1 MAGFTAEPMA
11 LQVYPELYRDLAEAP
26 ERVAAFYP
34 SAPDDRM
41 AWARRAETV
50 RALWAAPGAE
60 ARRSALVAALRAY
73 HDRMG
78 LTSAQETNLQALT
91 RGDALVVVAGQQAGL
106 LGGPLFCAYKA
117 LGAVRRAAA
126 AAAALGCP
134 VVPVFWVASEDH
146 DWSEVSRAQLAGPD
160 GRLQHFALPGAGDF
174 RSAGHVPLPAEAR
187 HLVGALTSLFPPTPV
202 GAPCAEALWST
213 LRRPGRQ
220 TLADWFAAQLQ
231 ALFGGTGLLLYDPM
245 WPALRA
251 LAAPV
256 FSGAAQRAAAANA
269 VIVAA
274 GERLAQSGYRPGLDI
289 EPDHAHLFV
298 YHQGRRVALHLAG
311 DRLRTR
317 DGAVDFPAGELPARA
332 LQEPTAFSP
341 NVALR
346 PVVQDFT
353 LPVLCQLGGPGEVAY
368 LAQLGAVFPLWDREA
383 PPVAPRPGGTLLL
396 PADMEALRA
405 CGATVEEVRQDV
417 GAAVDRAAARA
428 CPLDLD
434 ALFAAE
440 RAELTERQA
449 RLRTALGAVAPT
461 LPAIVDG
468 NGERVLYQLA
478 YLERKAR
485 QHRRRA
491 QGGLSQ
497 GLRAAAGRLF
507 PGGSLQERNS
517 LLWPYLFTAGW
528 GFLHDL
534 AAALEVSQP
543 DGRHWLWRWT
553 TGGAERS

>member
-11 LQVYPELYRDLAEAP
+11 LPVYPELYQDLAEAQ

-34 SAPDDRM
+34 SAPDDPV
-41 AWARRAETV
+41 AWARRAEAV
-50 RALWAAPGAE
+50 RALWATPE
-60 ARRSALVAALRAY
+60 AGSRRAALVAALRAY
-73 HDRMG
+73 HDRVG
-78 LTSAQETNLQALT
+78 CTSAQEANLQALT
-91 RGDALVVVAGQQAGL
+91 RGDALVVVSGQQAGL

-126 AAAALGCP
+126 VAAALRCP

-146 DWSEVSRAQLAGPD
+146 DWSEVSRVQLAGPD

-174 RSAGHVPLPAEAR
+174 RSAGHIPVPPEAR
-187 HLVGALTSLFPPTPV
+187 HLVGALASLFPPTPA

-231 ALFGGTGLLLYDPM
+231 ALFGTFGLLLYDPM
-245 WPALRA
+245 WPGLRA

-256 FSGAAQRAAAANA
+256 FAGAAQRAMAANA
-269 VIVAA
+269 AIAAA
-274 GERLAQSGYRPGLDI
+274 GEHLVQAGYRPGLDI
-289 EPDHAHLFV
+289 EPDHVHLFV
-298 YHQGRRVALHLAG
+298 YHQGRRVALHLVG

-317 DGAVDFPAGELPARA
+317 DGAVDFPAAELPARA
-332 LQEPTAFSP
+332 RQDPAAFSP

-368 LAQLGAVFPLWDREA
+368 LAQLADVFPLWDREA

-396 PADMEALRA
+396 PTDMEALQA
-405 CGATVEEVRQDV
+405 CGATVEDVRQDV

-428 CPLDLD
+428 CPLDVD

-440 RAELTERQA
+440 RAALTERQA
-449 RLRTALGAVAPT
+449 RLRAALGTVAPT

-468 NGERVLYQLA
+468 NGERVLYQLE

-491 QGGLSQ
+491 QGELSQ

-507 PGGSLQERNS
+507 PGGALQERHS
-517 LLWPYLFTAGW
+517 LLWPYLFAAGRD
-528 GFLHDL
+528 FLHDL
-534 AAALEVSQP
+534 AEVLDVSQP
-543 DGRHWLWRWT
+543 YGRHWLWRWT
-553 TGGAERS
+553 TGGEGRS